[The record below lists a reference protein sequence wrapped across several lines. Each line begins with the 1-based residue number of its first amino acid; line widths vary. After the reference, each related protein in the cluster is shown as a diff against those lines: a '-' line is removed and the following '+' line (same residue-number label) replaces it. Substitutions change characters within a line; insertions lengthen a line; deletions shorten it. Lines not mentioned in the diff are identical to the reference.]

1 MLSKYMYMYAI
12 VMPFIYYLTNL
23 YKMVTQVTQLSCM
36 NNIVWN
42 LAYFKHLALGV
53 HSPSMGGEGG

>member
-12 VMPFIYYLTNL
+12 VMPFIYDHTNL

-36 NNIVWN
+36 NNIV
-42 LAYFKHLALGV
+42 
-53 HSPSMGGEGG
+53 